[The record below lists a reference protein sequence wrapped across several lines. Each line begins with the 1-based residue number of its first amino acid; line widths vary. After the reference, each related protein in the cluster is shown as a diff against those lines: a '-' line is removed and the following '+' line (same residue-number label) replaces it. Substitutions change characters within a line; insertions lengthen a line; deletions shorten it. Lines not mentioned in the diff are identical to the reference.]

1 MFFRFLTSHSFEQS
15 QCQVFLLGDNFGVG
29 QVDSSNVKILKIIT
43 WICGESHLVK
53 NWKDDWPSTMLLLQ
67 AG

>member
-1 MFFRFLTSHSFEQS
+1 MSSIS
-15 QCQVFLLGDNFGVG
+15 VGGDFVVG
-29 QVDSSNVKILKIIT
+29 QVGSSNVKIIT